1 VGSDVVALFLLGG
14 SMKDRARFL
23 RHLLPCALLLVA
35 GTAAA
40 QGRTAIT
47 GQVTDSS
54 AQQPL
59 AGAEV
64 VVVDANGATL
74 RGARTDAAG
83 RYVISNLTA
92 GEQRIRVRF
101 VGYAPKE
108 RTVLVRDGSTTAAD
122 FALTPRS
129 LQLDQVVITGTG
141 GVVQKRAVGN
151 VVETLKATDVLEVAP
166 ARTVDQLV
174 GARTP
179 GVIVLP
185 ASGQV
190 GTGAQ
195 IRIRG
200 ASSLSLSNDPIVYID
215 GVRMNSDPA
224 QGPVQRGGGGASRLN
239 DIDPEDI
246 ESIEIIKGPAAAT
259 LYGTEASNGVVQIIT
274 KRGRSGVAHWDF
286 STRQGS
292 NWMQNPGGRAG
303 LLYGKMPASGVSP
316 CTPGPDC
323 EVMTSTC
330 GGVACQIVGF
340 NLYRYDIDA
349 GHKPLFSDGRTQ
361 GYIASLNGG
370 TDANRYY
377 LSGAYDDDVGIVSWN
392 WDKKFAGRTN
402 VDVQATDKLRLQGS
416 LGYIRDRARLAQ
428 QAIDIDPFSQL
439 VWGTPLTA
447 NTVKRGFSNSPP
459 EEWPTTESH
468 ADNDR
473 TTISITANY
482 NPFTWFSN
490 RLVTGL
496 DVNAENNWMLYPRQP
511 LANLDP
517 LGTNGLGNKNV
528 SRTSQNF
535 LTLDYSGSAKYNFR
549 DIVDLTTSVGLQ
561 HYRAETSTIRAT
573 ATTFAAAPLTT
584 LTSGATTTGTETYLA
599 NATVGMY
606 VQEQAAWK
614 NRLFFV
620 AALRG
625 DDNSTFG
632 KDFKAAYYPKVS
644 GSWVMS
650 EEPWFH
656 VPGIQDLRLRAALG
670 AAGAQPGTFDAVRLY
685 DPIVGYQN
693 NPGIVPGSVGNPQL
707 RPERSRELEMGFE
720 TTVLSGRAD
729 LSYTHYGRKITD
741 AIVNVPVPPSAGF
754 PGNQVI
760 NIGRVKGWGDE
771 LAANFHVFE
780 GKRVAWDLGTQLASN
795 GNRIEDMGDTQFL
808 VVANGGGQA
817 QNRVGYGIGDF
828 FLYKVRSATLDNAG
842 NVVSAICDGG
852 TGKSGLEQGGPDVA
866 CSAAPRVF
874 WGHSQPTWQAGLN
887 TTVTLYRNLRL
898 YARVDGNGGHLQS
911 DTEIRALH
919 NQGSTLGTIQR
930 NDPFLQEYRAI
941 EADAPGTYKAG
952 FLRLRELSATYT
964 IAPKF
969 VSRVGASGASLSV
982 AGRNLSML
990 WTAQHGWNTS
1000 RDGEIYVDVNNQHV
1014 WDPEIRA
1021 IGSLSNGY
1029 QTILPPTASFTT
1041 TLRLNF

>member
-1 VGSDVVALFLLGG
+1 MSKRVVTLW
-14 SMKDRARFL
+14 
-23 RHLLPCALLLVA
+23 HLLPVMALLLGSQA
-35 GTAAA
+35 GA
-40 QGRTAIT
+40 QGSRTT
-47 GQVTDSS
+47 VSGQVTDSS

-64 VVVDANGATL
+64 TVVGQGGATL

-83 RYVISNLTA
+83 RFVIANVPA
-92 GEQRIRVRF
+92 GDQIVRVRF

-108 RTVLVRDGSTTAAD
+108 RALTIRDGESVTLD

-141 GVVQKRAVGN
+141 GAVQKRAVGN
-151 VVETLKATDVLEVAP
+151 VVATIQASDVLQVAP

-185 ASGQV
+185 GSGQV

-200 ASSLSLSNDPIVYID
+200 ASSLSLSNDPIIYID
-215 GVRMNSDPA
+215 GVRMNSDA
-224 QGPVQRGGGGASRLN
+224 SQGPVQRGGGGASRIN

-274 KRGRSGVAHWDF
+274 KRGRNGAPRWDF
-286 STRQGS
+286 SVRQGT

-303 LLYGKMPASGVSP
+303 LLYGKIPTGANTA
-316 CTPGPDC
+316 CTAGQAGC
-323 EVMTSTC
+323 EVFSSTC
-330 GGVACQIVGF
+330 AGVACQIASF
-340 NLYRYDIDA
+340 NLYNYDVA
-349 GHKPLFSDGRTQ
+349 TGNKPIFQTGSNQ
-361 GYIASLNGG
+361 GYIASLSGG

-392 WDKKFAGRTN
+392 WDKKFNGRAN
-402 VDVQATDKLRLQGS
+402 VDVQANDKLRLQGS
-416 LGYIRDRARLAQ
+416 VGYIRDRARLAQ
-428 QAIDIDPFSQL
+428 GAIDIDPFSNL

-447 NTVKRGFSNSPP
+447 QTVKRGYGFAPP
-459 EEWPTTESH
+459 EEWSTMESH

-473 TTISITANY
+473 TTVSLTATF
-482 NPFTWFSN
+482 NPFSWFSN

-496 DVNAENNWMLYPRQP
+496 DVNAENNWNLYPRQP
-511 LANLDP
+511 LGSSDP
-517 LGTNGLGNKNV
+517 LGNNGLGNKAV
-528 SRTSQNF
+528 ARTSQNF
-535 LTLDYSGSAKYNFR
+535 LTLDYAGSAKYNFR
-549 DIVDLTTSVGLQ
+549 DKIDFTTSVGLQ
-561 HYRAETSTIRAT
+561 HYRAETSTIQANG
-573 ATTFAAAPLTT
+573 TTFPATPITT
-584 LTSGATTTGTETYLA
+584 VSGGATRSGTETYLA

-606 VQEQAAWK
+606 VQEQAAWQ
-614 NRLFFV
+614 NRLFLT

-632 KDFKAAYYPKVS
+632 KDFKAAYYPKIS

-656 VPGIQDLRLRAALG
+656 VRGVDQLRLRAALG
-670 AAGAQPGTFDAVRLY
+670 AAGAQPGTFDAQRLY
-685 DPIVGYQN
+685 DPSVGYLDQ
-693 NPGIVPGSVGNPQL
+693 PGLVPGSFGNPKL
-707 RPERSRELEMGFE
+707 RPERSRELELGFE
-720 TTVLSGRAD
+720 TTVIGGRVD
-729 LSYTHYGRKITD
+729 LSYTHYGRRITD
-741 AIVNVPVPPSAGF
+741 AIVNVPLAPSLGF
-754 PGNQVI
+754 PGSQVV

-771 LAANFHVFE
+771 LGANARVFQ
-780 GKRVAWDLGTQLASN
+780 GRRVVWEVGTQLANN
-795 GNRIEDMGDTQFL
+795 GNRIEDMGGAQFL
-808 VVANGGGQA
+808 TVGGGGQA
-817 QNRVGYGIGDF
+817 QNRVGYGISDF
-828 FLYKVRSATLDNAG
+828 FLYKVRSVTLDPTGKVLTAM
-842 NVVSAICDGG
+842 CDGG
-852 TGKSGLEQGGPDVA
+852 TGKSGLEQGGPDVDCA
-866 CSAAPRVF
+866 TAPRVY
-874 WGHSQPTWQAGLN
+874 WGHSQPTWQAGFN
-887 TTVTLYRNLRL
+887 STVTLYQNLRL

-919 NQGSTLGTIQR
+919 NQGSTLAVIQQ
-930 NDPFLQEYRAI
+930 NDPFLQEYRRI

-964 IAPKF
+964 VPSRF

-990 WTAQHGWNTS
+990 WTAQEGWNTS
-1000 RDGEIYVDVNNQHV
+1000 RDGEVYVDVANQHV
-1014 WDPEIRA
+1014 WDPELRA
-1021 IGSLSNGY
+1021 VGSLSNGY

-1041 TLRLNF
+1041 TLRLTF

>member
-1 VGSDVVALFLLGG
+1 MRKAL
-14 SMKDRARFL
+14 MRW
-23 RHLLPCALLLVA
+23 HLLPGALLLVA

-40 QGRTAIT
+40 QTRTAIV

-54 AQQPL
+54 AQQPI

-64 VVVDANGATL
+64 VIVGAGGATL
-74 RGARTDAAG
+74 HGARTDAAG
-83 RYVISNLTA
+83 RYVLSNLTP
-92 GEQRIRVRF
+92 GDQLVRVRF

-108 RTVLVRDGSTTAAD
+108 RTVTVRDGITTTAD
-122 FALTPRS
+122 FALSPRS

-141 GVVQKRAVGN
+141 GIVQKRAVGN
-151 VVETLKATDVLEVAP
+151 VVETIKATDVLEVAP

-174 GARTP
+174 GQRTP

-185 ASGQV
+185 SSGQV

-195 IRIRG
+195 IRVRG
-200 ASSLSLSNDPIVYID
+200 AGTLSLSTDPIIYID
-215 GVRMNSDPA
+215 GVRMNNDPA
-224 QGPVQRGGGGASRLN
+224 QGPVQRGGGGASRIN
-239 DIDPEDI
+239 DIDPENI

-274 KRGRSGVAHWDF
+274 KRGRSGQAHWDF

-292 NWMQNPGGRAG
+292 NWMQNPEGRAG
-303 LLYGKMPASGVSP
+303 YLYGRLPASGTNP
-316 CTPGPDC
+316 CTGPTC
-323 EVMTSTC
+323 QTFSSTC

-340 NLYRYDIDA
+340 NLYQYNVES
-349 GHKPLFSDGRTQ
+349 GNKPIFQNGRTQ
-361 GYIASLNGG
+361 GYSASLNGG

-377 LSGAYDDDVGIVSWN
+377 LSGSYDDDVGVVSWN
-392 WDKKFAGRTN
+392 WDKKFNGRAN
-402 VDVQATDKLRLQGS
+402 VDVQANDKLRLQGS
-416 LGYIRDRARLAQ
+416 VGYIRDRARLAQ
-428 QAIDIDPFSQL
+428 QAIDIDPFSNL

-447 NTVKRGFSNSPP
+447 NTVKRGFGFSPP

-473 TTISITANY
+473 TTISLTATY
-482 NPFTWFSN
+482 NPFSWFSN

-496 DVNAENNWMLYPRQP
+496 DVNAENNWLLYPRQP

-517 LGTNGLGNKNV
+517 LGTNGLGNKSV
-528 SRTSQNF
+528 ARTSQNF
-535 LTLDYSGSAKYNFR
+535 LTLDYAGSAKYDFR
-549 DIVDLTTSVGLQ
+549 DLVQFTTSVGLQ
-561 HYRAETSTIRAT
+561 HYRAETSTIQAT
-573 ATTFAAAPLTT
+573 GTTFPAAPITT
-584 LTSGATTTGTETYLA
+584 VTGGATRSGTETYLA

-606 VQEQAAWK
+606 VQEQAAWR
-614 NRLFFV
+614 NRLFLT

-632 KDFKAAYYPKVS
+632 KNYKAAYYPKVS

-650 EEPWFH
+650 EEPWFR
-656 VPGIQDLRLRAALG
+656 VPLVSELRVRAALG
-670 AAGAQPGTFDAVRLY
+670 AAGTQPGTFDAQRLY
-685 DPIVGYQN
+685 DPSVGYLN
-693 NPGIVPGSVGNPQL
+693 NPGLVPGSYGNPEL
-707 RPERSRELEMGFE
+707 RPERSLETELGFE
-720 TTVLSGRAD
+720 TTVIGGRVD
-729 LSYTHYGRKITD
+729 ISYTHYARKITD
-741 AIVNVPVPPSAGF
+741 AIVNVPLPPSTGF
-754 PGNQVI
+754 PGNQVV

-771 LAANFHVFE
+771 LAASARVFE
-780 GKRVAWDLGTQLASN
+780 GRRVVWELGTQLANN
-795 GNRIEDMGDTQFL
+795 GNRIEDMGGTQFL
-808 VVANGGGQA
+808 TVGGGGQA
-817 QNRVGYGIGDF
+817 QNRVGFGIGDF
-828 FLYKVRSATLDNAG
+828 FLYKVRSATLDASG

-852 TGKSGLEQGGPDVA
+852 TGKAGLEQGGPDVSCA
-866 CSAAPRVF
+866 TAPRVY
-874 WGHSQPTWQAGLN
+874 WGHSQPTWQAGFN
-887 TTVTLYRNLRL
+887 TTVTLYKNLRL

-919 NQGSTLGTIQR
+919 NQGSTLGVIQK
-930 NDPFLQEYRAI
+930 NDPLLQEYRAI

-952 FLRLRELSATYT
+952 FLRLRELSATYN
-964 IAPKF
+964 IAPRF

-1021 IGSLSNGY
+1021 VGALSNGY